1 MTADT
6 QSSEIPAAAIDS
18 ELRQRVLASITTVL
32 PHVLRGQQP
41 DVSEGTRLME
51 DLGLTSTSTLEL
63 MLELEEDLQIQI
75 DVEDIE
81 PSDLASIGTL
91 ADFIAGHALSMD

>member
-6 QSSEIPAAAIDS
+6 ETAQTDGA
-18 ELRQRVLASITTVL
+18 LRQRVLTSMTAVL
-32 PHVLRGQQP
+32 PHVLRGKQP
-41 DVSEGTRLME
+41 DVSEASRLME

-81 PSDLASIGTL
+81 PSDLASVGTL
-91 ADFIAGHALSMD
+91 ADFVATHALAMD

>member
-6 QSSEIPAAAIDS
+6 QTAEADGA
-18 ELRQRVLASITTVL
+18 LRRRVLASMTTVL
-32 PHVLRGQQP
+32 PHVLRGEQP
-41 DVSEGTRLME
+41 DVGEGTRLME

-81 PSDLASIGTL
+81 PSDLASVGTL
-91 ADFIAGHALSMD
+91 ADFIASHALAMD

>member
-1 MTADT
+1 VTADT
-6 QSSEIPAAAIDS
+6 ETAGTDAA
-18 ELRQRVLASITTVL
+18 LRQRVLTSMTTVL
-32 PHVLRGQQP
+32 PHVLRGEQP
-41 DVSEGTRLME
+41 DVSESTRLME

-81 PSDLASIGTL
+81 PPDLASVGTL
-91 ADFIAGHALSMD
+91 ADFIAAHALAMD

>member
-6 QSSEIPAAAIDS
+6 ETAGTDAA
-18 ELRQRVLASITTVL
+18 LRQRVLTSMTTVL
-32 PHVLRGQQP
+32 PHVLRGEHP

-63 MLELEEDLQIQI
+63 MLELEEDLEIQI

-81 PSDLASIGTL
+81 PPDLASVGTL
-91 ADFIAGHALSMD
+91 ADFIAAHALAMD